1 MLWRKK
7 PASPV
12 DYSLCDQTVTIYH
25 WDGKDTYTTTV
36 IEGVFF
42 EHKKTQNVDKT
53 GRHEAS
59 SFLLVDP
66 GSVVRV
72 AAGDKVLEGR
82 GEEISTREEWAAL
95 ISAKVPGLVVVQWVN
110 PKYWRGAVV
119 HTEAGG

>member
-42 EHKKTQNVDKT
+42 EHKKTQNVSTGAKFYARIKYKKT
-53 GRHEAS
+53 DAVCIR
-59 SFLLVDP
+59 LL
-66 GSVVRV
+66 
-72 AAGDKVLEGR
+72 
-82 GEEISTREEWAAL
+82 I
-95 ISAKVPGLVVVQWVN
+95 IYQ
-110 PKYWRGAVV
+110 
-119 HTEAGG
+119 